1 MIEALQH
8 VEQKGEVC
16 IANWNN
22 GQSGLKPTSEGV
34 SKYLGQ
40 KYNV

>member
-1 MIEALQH
+1 MIEALQYF
-8 VEQKGEVC
+8 EQEGEVC
-16 IANWNN
+16 PANWNK

-40 KYNV
+40 KYNS